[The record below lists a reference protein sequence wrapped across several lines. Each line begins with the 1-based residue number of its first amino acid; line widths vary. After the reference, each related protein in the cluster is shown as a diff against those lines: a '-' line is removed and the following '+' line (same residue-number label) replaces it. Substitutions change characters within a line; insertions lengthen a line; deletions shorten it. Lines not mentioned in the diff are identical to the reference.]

1 MADFFGGCLRDPAEV
16 RLWRVPV
23 RTYQKYV
30 KENADVNGERRG
42 AVGVPQLWVSGETPR
57 NSSTDV
63 YSY

>member
-1 MADFFGGCLRDPAEV
+1 MWGVRVPAEV

-30 KENADVNGERRG
+30 KENSDKNDARRG
-42 AVGVPQLWVSGETPR
+42 AGGVPQLWISGETPR